1 MYNFSMKKWEEC
13 FGIEYPE
20 CKMCGMCCRMASPS
34 LPAVK
39 LLDKAAR
46 GDSFARDFLTIF
58 EPISDQQA
66 MELSP
71 ELYKNARF
79 QAEKSPKFDNKEQVV
94 FFRCRYLKGTCE
106 CLVYE
111 DRPQLCRDY
120 PDSPFLIMHPDC
132 AFTGWSTNCKVSY
145 KKLNEELKALKNLHE
160 ALSTVVKP
168 QEKSTKK
175 VVYNTFIVSPPASW
189 VK

>member
-1 MYNFSMKKWEEC
+1 MKKWKEC
-13 FGIEYPE
+13 FGIDYPQ

-34 LPAVK
+34 LPVVK
-39 LLDKAAR
+39 MLAKAAE

-58 EPISDQQA
+58 EPISNEEA
-66 MELSP
+66 RLLSS
-71 ELYKNARF
+71 ELYDNARL

-94 FFRCRYLKGTCE
+94 FYKCRYLKGKNE

-111 DRPQLCRDY
+111 DRPRLCRDY

-132 AFTGWSTNCKVSY
+132 AFKEWSTKCKVSY
-145 KKLNEELKALKNLHE
+145 KKINNELKALKNLHGT
-160 ALSTVVKP
+160 LSEVSKP
-168 QEKSTKK
+168 QKKLTKK
-175 VVYNTFIVSPPASW
+175 VVYNGIIVSPPASW